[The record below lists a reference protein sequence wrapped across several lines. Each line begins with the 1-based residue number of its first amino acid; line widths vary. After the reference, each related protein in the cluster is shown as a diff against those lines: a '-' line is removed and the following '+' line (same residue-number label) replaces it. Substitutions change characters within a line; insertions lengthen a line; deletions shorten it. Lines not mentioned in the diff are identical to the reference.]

1 MAVVATQL
9 KKGQCIEYKGEQGL
23 VIGLEHR
30 TPGKGNA
37 LVMATIRSFASGRT
51 KDIRFASSDKVD
63 VLSLE
68 RVTLEFNYAD
78 AEGFHFMDPNT
89 FEMTTL
95 SPALLEGNEQLLTEN
110 LACDI
115 LYVEDKP
122 VSVELPSSVELKVV
136 EAAEG
141 MKGDT
146 ANNPTKPAKLE
157 TGLEVQV
164 PLFVKE
170 GDVLKISTETKKYMS
185 RA

>member
-1 MAVVATQL
+1 
-9 KKGQCIEYKGEQGL
+9 
-23 VIGLEHR
+23 
-30 TPGKGNA
+30 
-37 LVMATIRSFASGRT
+37 MATIRSFASGRT

-63 VLSLE
+63 VLSFE
-68 RVTLEFNYAD
+68 RVTLEFNYSD
-78 AEGFHFMDPNT
+78 GEGFHFMDPTT

-95 SPALLEGNEQLLTEN
+95 SPVLLEGNEQLLIEN

>member
-23 VIGLEHR
+23 VINLEHR

-63 VLSLE
+63 VLSFE

-78 AEGFHFMDPNT
+78 GEGFHFMDPTT

-95 SPALLEGNEQLLTEN
+95 NPVLLEGNEQLLTEN
-110 LACDI
+110 LSCDI

-170 GDVLKISTETKKYMS
+170 GDVIKVSTETKKYMS